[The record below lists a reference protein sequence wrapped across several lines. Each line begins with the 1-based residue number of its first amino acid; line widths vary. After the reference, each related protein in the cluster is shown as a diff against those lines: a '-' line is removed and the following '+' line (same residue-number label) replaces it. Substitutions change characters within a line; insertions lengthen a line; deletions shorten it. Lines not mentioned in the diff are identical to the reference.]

1 MILVSACLLGHNVK
15 YNGGNNAN
23 ELLQKYNARG
33 RFVAVCP
40 ECFAMLPVPRPPME
54 IQGGNGKK
62 LLAGKAKAMDK
73 DGMDTTAYLLTGAR
87 KLLKIAEAYHA
98 RVAILKEGSPS
109 CGVHNIYDGTFRGRK
124 IRGAGAAAALLQKH
138 GLTVYSEKDITVG
151 RLETLLAEDLR
162 RDRV

>member
-23 ELLQKYNARG
+23 DLLQKYNARG

-62 LLAGKAKAMDK
+62 LLAGKTTAFDK
-73 DGMDTTAYLLTGAR
+73 NGMETSAYLLAGAK
-87 KLLKIAEAYHA
+87 KLLKIAEVYHA
-98 RVAILKEGSPS
+98 KVAILKEGSPS
-109 CGVHNIYDGTFRGRK
+109 CGVHSTYDGTFRGRK
-124 IRGAGAAAALLQKH
+124 VRGVGVTTALLQAQ
-138 GLTVYSEKDITVG
+138 GLTVYSEKDVTVG